1 MIYVFVSPILKE
13 FQKKKT
19 NCYLIV
25 LAFLI
30 TSVLIIRIIEALFL
44 LIVKVDFDAL
54 IVFIDRSKPVWL
66 VHVMQGFVPFLG
78 AIFMPRGF
86 L

>member
-1 MIYVFVSPILKE
+1 M
-13 FQKKKT
+13 
-19 NCYLIV
+19 
-25 LAFLI
+25 LAFLT
-30 TSVLIIRIIEALFL
+30 TSVLTIRIIEALFL

-54 IVFIDRSKPVWL
+54 IVFIDRSKSVWL